1 MAVEEKQL
9 FAEKIDAMS
18 QPIRAKLSEAIE
30 HGNETLADQLSLEL
44 EEFSETQR
52 EWFRRIEDRWNTS
65 SPNRILT
72 KDLFNREVYKMED
85 AGDEAH
91 ITVNTETEFYRR
103 VYSKV
108 RSEAHLHTLL
118 DLMLSSLG
126 YAEFMDGK
134 TNEGRTLYWQRAREE
149 VSLHIDQFVRLMPD
163 ISEEVDSN
171 ES

>member
-1 MAVEEKQL
+1 
-9 FAEKIDAMS
+9 
-18 QPIRAKLSEAIE
+18 
-30 HGNETLADQLSLEL
+30 
-44 EEFSETQR
+44 
-52 EWFRRIEDRWNTS
+52 
-65 SPNRILT
+65 
-72 KDLFNREVYKMED
+72 MED

-103 VYSKV
+103 VYSEV
-108 RSEAHLHTLL
+108 RSKAHLRTLL